1 VTSLKVLLQNI
12 LLCIFHI
19 SISVTL
25 STVLIPRDIRH
36 HPHRFP
42 LPEGMRDAK
51 ERENPGDILLVVD
64 SVGGGCL
71 QPTVFS
77 REPLI
82 TRARVKGL

>member
-1 VTSLKVLLQNI
+1 MTFLKALLQNI
-12 LLCIFHI
+12 LLYIFHI
-19 SISVTL
+19 FISVTL
-25 STVLIPRDIRH
+25 SAVLIPRDIR

-42 LPEGMRDAK
+42 LPEGTHDVE
-51 ERENPGDILLVVD
+51 ERENPGDILLVVG
-64 SVGGGCL
+64 SGGGCL